1 MTESNKRSFETSFF
15 DEDEDEDYLISASI
29 DQEIVNKKEFT
40 TNFFE
45 EEDEDYLISASM
57 EIEKDQGII
66 SFDDFMNH
74 KEQQPSSFDYNDNN
88 SEQVQLGNSFLDAVE
103 SMDIDDNDPLFLNK
117 ETDTSAAK
125 PTEISSVRETIHYKK
140 TQTEISYTPE
150 YIKPKIDYTKA
161 PTTGSF
167 VMATCPRTGKT
178 LYLPKQT
185 QAKSKNK
192 KNDLYKQII
201 NQSNKGNLL
210 PTPISTLMK
219 NIERQNQEKL
229 KNIERY

>member
-1 MTESNKRSFETSFF
+1 
-15 DEDEDEDYLISASI
+15 
-29 DQEIVNKKEFT
+29 
-40 TNFFE
+40 
-45 EEDEDYLISASM
+45 
-57 EIEKDQGII
+57 
-66 SFDDFMNH
+66 
-74 KEQQPSSFDYNDNN
+74 
-88 SEQVQLGNSFLDAVE
+88 
-103 SMDIDDNDPLFLNK
+103 MDINDNDPLFLNK
-117 ETDTSAAK
+117 ETNMSVTK
-125 PTEISSVRETIHYKK
+125 PTEISPIRETIHYRK

-150 YIKPKIDYTKA
+150 YVKPKIDYTRA

-192 KNDLYKQII
+192 KNDLYKQIV

-229 KNIERY
+229 KKIEREIETDKKQKQKKRRNYLKKMHLVHFGWIDINQRRILI